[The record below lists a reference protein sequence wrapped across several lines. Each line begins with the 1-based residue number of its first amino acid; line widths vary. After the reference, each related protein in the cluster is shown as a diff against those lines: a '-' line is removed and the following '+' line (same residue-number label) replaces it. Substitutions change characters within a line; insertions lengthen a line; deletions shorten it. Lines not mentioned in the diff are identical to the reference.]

1 MNSPI
6 FIVLKKLRYPLILL
20 ICIYAILILG
30 FTLIPGE
37 DDQGNTWY
45 MSFFHAFYFVSFMGS
60 TIGFGEIPYA
70 FTDAQ
75 RAWAIVG
82 IFFSVIAWLY
92 SIGTLLK
99 ILRDPMFQRVLTQSA
114 FEKSVNQLNV
124 PFYIICGYGDTGSVL
139 AHELAALAI
148 QAVVIDWKQERI
160 DYLDIDEPDM
170 DIPAFCADASLPENL
185 LSAGL
190 TSSKCIGVIALTDD
204 DQTNLKISI
213 AVKLLNKKIQ
223 LISRAETIEIADNMA
238 SFDTDHII
246 NPYEV
251 FAKRLAL
258 AIRSPGAFLIYDW
271 FTSPDA
277 TLREEPLDP
286 PKGWW
291 VVCGYGRFGKA
302 VDRYLR
308 YEGIRTVIVEA
319 YPEYN
324 AAPKSVVTGSGTEA
338 ITLKDAGIGRSVGIV
353 AGTDNDANNL
363 SIIVTAQELT
373 RGKSLF
379 TVARQNNDSNSKI
392 YDAAN
397 LSMVMQPACI
407 IAREILAL
415 IKSPL
420 LAEFLSLVRRQKR
433 NWVNVLI
440 SRISGLYETE
450 NLSTWTIKVQDMN
463 SESIRKIVSDERLTI
478 NDLMRNPRDRQCQL
492 NCIPLLIKHKKQF
505 RLLPDN
511 EESLALGDEVLFCGD
526 NESMHLMYWSSSNVN
541 AFQYIACGEEYF
553 SGYVWKFLK

>member
-6 FIVLKKLRYPLILL
+6 FLVLKRLRYPLILL
-20 ICIYAILILG
+20 ISIYSILILG
-30 FTLIPGE
+30 FTLIPGQ

-70 FTDAQ
+70 FNEAQ

-99 ILRDPMFQRVLTQSA
+99 ILRDPTFQKVLTQSA
-114 FEKSVNQLNV
+114 FENSVNRLNF

-139 AHELAALAI
+139 AHELASLDI
-148 QAVVIDWKQERI
+148 QTVVLDWKQERI

-170 DIPAFCADASLPENL
+170 DIPAFCADASIPDNL

-190 TSSKCIGVIALTDD
+190 THPKCVGVISLTDD

-213 AVKLLNKKIQ
+213 AVKLLNKNVQ
-223 LISRAETIEIADNMA
+223 LISRAETMEAADNMA

-271 FTSPDA
+271 FTSPDS

-319 YPEYN
+319 FPEYN
-324 AAPKSVVTGSGTEA
+324 AAPKSVITGSGTEA
-338 ITLKDAGIGRSVGIV
+338 ITLKDAGIGKAVGIV

-363 SIIVTAQELT
+363 SIIVTAHELKV
-373 RGKSLF
+373 GKTLF
-379 TVARQNNDSNSKI
+379 SVARQNNESNSKI
-392 YDAAN
+392 FEAAD
-397 LSMVMQPACI
+397 LSMIMQPACI

-433 NWVNVLI
+433 SWVNILI
-440 SRISGLYETE
+440 SRVSGLYETE
-450 NLSTWTIKVQDMN
+450 NLNTWTIKVNDMD
-463 SESIRKIVSDERLTI
+463 SRMIREILAVGDI
-478 NDLMRNPRDRQCQL
+478 NVADMMRNPRDRQLQL

-505 RLLPDN
+505 RLLPETQD
-511 EESLALGDEVLFCGD
+511 SLSNGDEILFCGD
-526 NESMHLMYWSSSNVN
+526 HDSMHLMHWSMSNVN

-553 SGYVWKFLK
+553 SGYLWKFFK